1 MNGIKFFLN
10 HKFAKIFYQL
20 ASGVSF
26 RKSGGRDFFR
36 VHTVFLLTNCNVLL
50 HAGDVS
56 VDLSGDFCVLGA

>member
-26 RKSGGRDFFR
+26 RKSGGVIFSAFIRF
-36 VHTVFLLTNCNVLL
+36 FLLTNWNVLL

-56 VDLSGDFCVLGA
+56 VDFFGDFRVLGA